1 MINRML
7 PSVRLSFPR
16 DPRIS
21 PIPRRSGSALTVR
34 LGAAVLNGLL
44 LYGVTSWGLAG
55 PAAAQ
60 NQPHTVQQ
68 QAPAPKAPAAKPVA
82 PAKTEP
88 ARPDPAK
95 TEAAKPAVESAPAA
109 AASAPAPEGTSGLPL
124 PRFVSLRSDQVNMRA
139 GPGARYPVDWV
150 YMRRELPVEVIQEY
164 ETWRKIRDP
173 DGAEGW
179 VHQSMLTGRRT
190 IMVRKDKAMLRR
202 TADDTASA
210 AAYLSQGVVGKLLQ
224 CPKGSDY
231 CRVEVEGYQGW
242 LRRNELWGAYKA
254 EAIN

>member
-1 MINRML
+1 MVSSACL
-7 PSVRLSFPR
+7 PSPWDRRPRFSRLAQVAMAGFVLCS
-16 DPRIS
+16 
-21 PIPRRSGSALTVR
+21 LTV
-34 LGAAVLNGLL
+34 ALL
-44 LYGVTSWGLAG
+44 PGEATAQTQQH
-55 PAAAQ
+55 PA
-60 NQPHTVQQ
+60 QQ
-68 QAPAPKAPAAKPVA
+68 QAPATKPAVKPATPSAPATKPEPAKA
-82 PAKTEP
+82 ESAKAEPAKT
-88 ARPDPAK
+88 APD
-95 TEAAKPAVESAPAA
+95 SPAA
-109 AASAPAPEGTSGLPL
+109 TGVGQPEGSSSNLPL

-190 IMVRKDKAMLRR
+190 IMVRKDKSMLRR

-210 AAYLSQGVVGKLLQ
+210 AAFLAQGVIGKLLQ